1 MLFELAYT
9 RGSWRDPEGFVIV
22 CYPSGVRS
30 GPRYAGPY
38 YNGIVVPWPKRPT
51 AAQWEAARDA
61 LVAQLAPVVIVG
73 AIGEA
78 LEAIASG

>member
-1 MLFELAYT
+1 MLFELEHT

-30 GPRYAGPY
+30 GPRYVGPY
-38 YNGIVVPWPKRPT
+38 NGRDVVPWPKRPT

-61 LVAQLAPVVIVG
+61 LVAQLAPSVIAG

-78 LEAIASG
+78 LEAIGC

>member
-1 MLFELAYT
+1 MLFELAHT

-30 GPRYAGPY
+30 GPRYVGPY
-38 YNGIVVPWPKRPT
+38 DGRNVVPWPKRPT
-51 AAQWEAARDA
+51 AAQWNAARDA
-61 LVAQLAPVVIVG
+61 LLAQLAPVVIAG

-78 LEAIASG
+78 LEAIGCR